1 MAPTFSRLHR
11 TAAVALGLFVLWL
24 CASTAHCADSAFAH
38 RGYYFTFCRMPEYD
52 LAEWK
57 DIVDCVAE
65 DRGNTMILWVGGA
78 FRSKA
83 YPITWEYNRDHNNV
97 ERDFLRELIDY
108 AHTKDIRILL
118 GFTPYGYDGVNQYYK
133 VVPDAVALG
142 PDGKTTKR
150 FGIHS
155 WGYSLCAAREDSQ
168 RFMLGYVREL
178 LFDFYPNADGMLI
191 ESSDY
196 SACHCPKCGGK
207 FFDHEFTFVKQISEE
222 LWAKKPEATIIVYPR
237 YFAGGEVPELGVRG
251 TTQEFDPRWTLFFT
265 PHSAHV
271 DRELIKKAKS
281 SLWSD
286 DSTALKR
293 PADVQRN
300 AKLARDAG
308 INGYMPSLE
317 TFSYIATEAEE
328 GQAWLKGRRHVP
340 LGMGWLRP
348 EQHPYRELPIAVQ
361 RAAMAAYS
369 HDPDMSDAAFRAMLG
384 KRVLEEG
391 AKEQAINDLLALEAI
406 FASERTWYQP
416 SPVVSIERITSLEQ
430 AGALSNERR
439 ARYRE
444 QLDQLT
450 AIASRYSDAK
460 SDGERKLFRTADW
473 IVRQW
478 DGNARKLLHGD
489 ESRSK
494 CQAGAE

>member
-1 MAPTFSRLHR
+1 MNGHRLSARATCIALALLLVVTFSR
-11 TAAVALGLFVLWL
+11 AARCDEA
-24 CASTAHCADSAFAH
+24 AFTH
-38 RGYYFTFCRMPEYD
+38 RGYYFTFCRMPEYG

-83 YPITWEYNRDHNNV
+83 YPITWEYNREHDNV

-108 AHTKDIRILL
+108 AHTKSVRILL
-118 GFTPYGYDGVNQYYK
+118 GFTPFGYDGVNQYYK
-133 VVPDAVALG
+133 VAPDAVALG

-168 RFMLGYVREL
+168 RFMLGYVREM
-178 LFDFYPNADGMLI
+178 LFDFYPNADGILI

-196 SACHCPKCGGK
+196 SACHCPKCGSK
-207 FFDHEFTFVKQISEE
+207 FFDHEFAFVKQISEE
-222 LWAKKPEATIIVYPR
+222 LWKAKPEGTIIVYPR

-251 TTQEFDPRWTLFFT
+251 ATHEFDRRWTLFFT
-265 PHSAHV
+265 PHSAYV

-281 SLWSD
+281 SIWSD

-308 INGYMPSLE
+308 ITGYVPSLE
-317 TFSYIATEAEE
+317 TFSYVATEAEE

-340 LGMGWLRP
+340 LGMGWLKP
-348 EQHPYRELPIAVQ
+348 NEHPYRELSIAVQ
-361 RAAMAAYS
+361 RAAMATYS
-369 HDPDMSDAAFRAMLG
+369 HDPDTSDAAFRAMLG
-384 KRVLEEG
+384 RNVLGDG
-391 AKEQAINDLLALEAI
+391 ATEQAIDDLLLLQAI
-406 FASERTWYQP
+406 YATERTWYQP
-416 SPVVSIERITSLEQ
+416 SPVVSVERCAALEK
-430 AGALSNERR
+430 AGVLNNERR
-439 ARYRE
+439 VRYRE
-444 QLDQLT
+444 HLEQLA
-450 AIASRYSDAK
+450 AIASRYRDATTG
-460 SDGERKLFRTADW
+460 GERKLFAAADW
-473 IVRQW
+473 VVRKW
-478 DGNARKLLHGD
+478 DVEAGKLLNAD
-489 ESRSK
+489 
-494 CQAGAE
+494 